1 MIRHVAFLR
10 AINVGGHTVK
20 MERLRSLFETLGFGS
35 VETFIASG
43 NVLFDSPEP
52 DAGGLESRIEEHLQR
67 SLGYPVAAFVRT
79 MEAVREIARYCPFA
93 AHDLAGDTLQY
104 VAFTRPEPG
113 AEAQARLAAL
123 VNPVDVLQVHGCEVH
138 WLRRRHLGES
148 AITGSLLEKALRA
161 PATVRNLNTVESIA
175 RMGG

>member
-10 AINVGGHTVK
+10 AINVGGHTIK
-20 MERLRSLFETLGFGS
+20 MERLRSLFEMLGFGA

-43 NVLFDSPEP
+43 NVIFESPIE
-52 DAGGLESRIEEHLQR
+52 AARELEGRIEAHLQQA
-67 SLGYPVAAFVRT
+67 LGYPVATFVRT
-79 MEAVREIARYCPFA
+79 MEAVREIAGCSPFA
-93 AHDLAGDTLQY
+93 ARDLAGDTLQY

-123 VNPVDVLQVHGCEVH
+123 VNPVDVLQVHGCEVY

-148 AITGSLLEKALRA
+148 AISGSLLEKALRA
-161 PATVRNLNTVESIA
+161 PATVRNLNTVEKIA